1 MNKLQENI
9 DELITKVEEEGL
21 LYKEHVSKIPD
32 QESQYAKE
40 EILNLESFENDV
52 KVVKLK
58 YEEEVERL
66 NQLKLKS
73 EKANVDINLDE
84 LRKMQTEQDDEL
96 DEIDNKI
103 KNIDDK
109 VKSLEVSDRKKE
121 LIRDISQ
128 DLGKAKFDISK
139 ARGKQTQLSVI
150 VNECEKELGDHPEM
164 IKCKD
169 KHNEQVER
177 LKNVNVV
184 MEKYK
189 NLIADKNN
197 EIKLG
202 CGHSFTKK
210 EFADYMCGLIDD

>member
-1 MNKLQENI
+1 MGNTEKKLKEVENPENKKKSIFLNEVLKEIGKMNKLQENI

-103 KNIDDK
+103 K
-109 VKSLEVSDRKKE
+109 SLEVSDRKKE

-139 ARGKQTQLSVI
+139 A
-150 VNECEKELGDHPEM
+150 
-164 IKCKD
+164 
-169 KHNEQVER
+169 
-177 LKNVNVV
+177 
-184 MEKYK
+184 
-189 NLIADKNN
+189 
-197 EIKLG
+197 
-202 CGHSFTKK
+202 
-210 EFADYMCGLIDD
+210 